1 MNVRRLLLTV
11 VAIIVVL
18 SVAFGGYEVVR
29 PRPSLNADTYSACRK
44 LRSSNGGSGASSTLT
59 SDQIQRIAKLGVKS
73 NNANVKHASEELARA
88 TGTKIL
94 LGSLALSQACSEV
107 GIGLTPST
115 G

>member
-1 MNVRRLLLTV
+1 V

-18 SVAFGGYEVVR
+18 GVAFGGYEVVR

-44 LRSSNGGSGASSTLT
+44 LRSSKGGSGIASTLT
-59 SDQIQRIAKLGVKS
+59 TDQLQRIAKLGVKS
-73 NNANVKHASEELARA
+73 NNAKIRDASEELASA

-94 LGSLALSQACSEV
+94 LGTLALSQACSEV